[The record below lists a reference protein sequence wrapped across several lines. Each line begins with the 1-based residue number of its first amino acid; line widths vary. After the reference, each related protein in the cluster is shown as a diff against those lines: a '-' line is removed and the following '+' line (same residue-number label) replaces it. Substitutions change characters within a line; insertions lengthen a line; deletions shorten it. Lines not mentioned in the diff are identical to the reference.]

1 VRLRVLSIGFA
12 GLGLIATVAACEA
25 VLGGFDRPKEFV
37 PNADA
42 ALPDAAAD
50 AGPLVDL
57 CAHKTVP
64 PVPVDD
70 DPATQLPPMWF
81 AVRDTFLA
89 KDDAGVAG
97 YDLDGVC
104 SCFADGHTAYDAG
117 PSCTP
122 PHATAAN
129 CDQAGGIDNQL
140 AAVKGASGSI
150 SDDLD
155 KAARYTQYANEGGRA
170 VLVYLQGYNGKPN
183 DSEVT
188 LGFAPADGI
197 YNLPGCGAVLDPA
210 DAGITGD
217 PFQFRYPGAVPDGGR
232 VTLSLVEPDGGILNT
247 AGGYKPL
254 WDGCD
259 PWVPKPGTV
268 AGGVK
273 PGEQP
278 VPINVQSAYVNNYEV
293 IATGQ
298 PAAKTFFGGTIL
310 ELSQPITS
318 AKLEPLP
325 DAPDGTKR
333 FRISRIVTAGRAS
346 FRSLLALAG
355 PVQLN
360 GAPLCSNPILYASF
374 AQTACQNQDVSISR
388 SLDFRAGT
396 MCDAFSLAGAANAE
410 PVIVDVAV
418 PAYVNPSDD
427 GAKCIDAGLPKL
439 GPNCEL
445 LP

>member
-1 VRLRVLSIGFA
+1 
-12 GLGLIATVAACEA
+12 
-25 VLGGFDRPKEFV
+25 
-37 PNADA
+37 
-42 ALPDAAAD
+42 
-50 AGPLVDL
+50 
-57 CAHKTVP
+57 
-64 PVPVDD
+64 
-70 DPATQLPPMWF
+70 MWF
-81 AVRDTFLA
+81 AVRDTFLSN
-89 KDDAGVAG
+89 DDAGVTG

-104 SCFADGHTAYDAG
+104 SCFAGNTTYDGG
-117 PSCTP
+117 SSCTSP
-122 PHATAAN
+122 YATAAN
-129 CDQAGGIDNQL
+129 CDQAGGVDNQL
-140 AAVKGASGSI
+140 AAAKGASGSI

-155 KAARYTQYANEGGRA
+155 NAARYTQYANDGTRA
-170 VLVYLQGYNGKPN
+170 VLVYLQGYNGKAN

-197 YNLPGCGAVLDPA
+197 YKTPGCGVVPDPA

-232 VTLSLVEPDGGILNT
+232 VALSYSDGDGGTVYT
-247 AGGYKPL
+247 AGAYKPL

-273 PGEQP
+273 QGEQP

-298 PAAKTFFGGTIL
+298 PAAKTFFGGRIL

-318 AKLEPLP
+318 ARLEPLP

-333 FRISRIVTAGRAS
+333 FRIARLVTAGRAS
-346 FRSLLALAG
+346 FSSVLALAA
-355 PVQLN
+355 PIQIN
-360 GAPLCSNPILYASF
+360 GGPLCNSPILYASF
-374 AQTACQNQDVSISR
+374 AQTACQNQDVSVSR
-388 SLDFRAGT
+388 SLDFRPGT

-410 PVIVDVAV
+410 LVRVDVAV
-418 PAYVNPSDD
+418 PAYVNPLDD
-427 GAKCIDAGLPKL
+427 GAKCQDAGLPKL

-445 LP
+445 IP